1 MLKQKSGNVVT
12 ISASSADQPIAGIDG
27 SVSMITK

>member
-12 ISASSADQPIAGIDG
+12 ISASSADQPIAGDNG
-27 SVSMITK
+27 SVRS